1 MHDTHF
7 YKFTIT
13 VQLNESRKSV
23 EEGIVY
29 STKGYADALSK
40 VIMRFVNDESDL
52 VSVDSFYPIES
63 STDVVDMYDLVQMI
77 KDYKGDSKI

>member
-1 MHDTHF
+1 MYDMCF

-13 VQLNESRKSV
+13 IQISESKKSV
-23 EEGIVY
+23 GEGIVY

-40 VIMRFVNDESDL
+40 VIMSFVNDESNL

-63 STDVVDMYDLVQMI
+63 SGDVLNMYNLV
-77 KDYKGDSKI
+77 KTFKNYEERR